1 MFQSSE
7 GSIEEEEE
15 VGRASNGES
24 DSLNIIKPKQDDIE
38 IEREGEGYL
47 EDQRE
52 NEIIMSSSKLKYLL
66 TENDN
71 NLLKKLSLV

>member
-1 MFQSSE
+1 LFQSSE

-66 TENDN
+66 TENDK